1 MLVRPLDGRVDA
13 AFEGPR
19 GAVQGGSDGGGPG
32 TAVQERELAEGV
44 AGGVGADEGVGLGED
59 GLAAV
64 VARADADR
72 GGAGLEDVEVRLLR
86 VLFFSVRGKVAGRGR
101 DDSVAVNGYSVQFCS
116 V

>member
-86 VLFFSVRGKVAGRGR
+86 VLFF
-101 DDSVAVNGYSVQFCS
+101 
-116 V
+116 